1 MAEEIKTRSGINL
14 LADRRETN
22 GGIEISL
29 RMKNGRE
36 CVLHWGLA
44 PDERAPWQT
53 PPQPLWPKGSRAF
66 GEGALQTPF
75 TLHNNEGRIIIRLNK
90 DLNFHILNFALFFPE
105 EGSWDNNRGKN
116 YRIRIKPPARK
127 GPPPAQVLEE
137 ELKGREVLFKDV
149 YGLDPDHRLAVALSR
164 EDGRYRLNLL
174 TDMAGPLLLHWG
186 VAIHGRNE
194 WLLPPSS
201 MHPPKT
207 EVFDGK
213 AAETPFVLH
222 EGLNQL
228 ILEFGEE
235 DAPMGIPFV
244 LRHPGTGR
252 WIKNQ
257 GRNFYIP
264 VAGQKEIPLSQ
275 LAETI
280 IRAEMGNHSWT
291 LMHRFNLCHDL
302 IENVRNDVEGL
313 ALLFVW
319 LRFSAIRQLVW
330 QRNYNTK
337 PRELTHSQDRLTLK
351 LAEVYISEP
360 ASRDLIRLMMTTVG
374 RGGEGQRIRD
384 EILHIMHRH
393 HIKEVAGHF
402 LEEWHQKLHNNAT
415 PDDIVIC
422 EAYLNFLRSD
432 GDLEL
437 FYRTLEAG
445 GVTKERLEGFERPIK
460 SPPDFIPHLKEALI
474 HDFEEYLRLLR
485 SVHSG
490 TDLESAIN
498 AARYLL
504 DTEASELLEFIWTH
518 KDNSKTEVVELV
530 DRITRVRRILN
541 RLLNT
546 EKDNV
551 RVRDILYLDLALEEF
566 LRVIVERNIHSRMAV
581 KELVELVGL
590 VLENVRF
597 FFDNE
602 EFSACLREWQRLE
615 AAAPLTRDR
624 ALHAKALLDR
634 IGRAIGAFI
643 DHYYQLLQ
651 PRAELLGKAF
661 QADSWAITLFSEE
674 IVRGRPAFV
683 LSMLLRYL
691 DPVLRKKAKLGNW
704 QVISQGEGVGRVE
717 TVESLSAVQGKSFDR
732 PTVIIADKV
741 RGDEE
746 PPEGVTA
753 VITPDAVDLVSHVAV
768 RARNA
773 RLLFA
778 ICYDRKHL
786 ERLKSLRDRYLS
798 FAVNASGDVVFE
810 EVSGEMVTAPPRV
823 KLGFIKIARPEF
835 TAYAIAATDFREGLV
850 GGKSLNLTRLQGKLP
865 DWIHLPASVAL
876 PFGVFENVL
885 ALDRNSGIEQRYRE
899 LISRLDGN
907 PEEIL
912 AEIRKTLLGL
922 EAPEELPAVLRRV
935 MEDAGLAWP
944 KDWDNAWMCIKRV
957 WASRWNERAYLSR
970 KARGIPDEDLFMAVL
985 IQQVVEAEYSF
996 VIHTENPFT
1005 GDRDELYAE
1014 VVLGLG
1020 ETLVGNYPG
1029 RALGFTCKKGG
1040 SEPQLLSYPSKSIGL
1055 FGGGLIFRSDS
1066 NGEDLSGYAGAG
1078 LYDSVMLPPPRE
1090 VSLDYTEEPLV
1101 WDEKFRK
1108 ELLTGIAN
1116 VGIMTE
1122 KVLGSPQDI
1131 EGALVQGRYYVVQ
1144 TRPQV

>member
-1 MAEEIKTRSGINL
+1 MAEEIKTRSGTTL
-14 LADRRETN
+14 LVERREID
-22 GGIEISL
+22 GGVELSL
-29 RMKNGRE
+29 RMKSTE
-36 CVLHWGLA
+36 TCILHWGLA
-44 PDERAPWQT
+44 LNERAPWQI
-53 PPQPLWPKGSRAF
+53 PPQPLWPEGSRAF
-66 GEGALQTPF
+66 GKGALQTPF
-75 TLHNNEGRIIIRLNK
+75 IRHNNEGRIIIRLDK
-90 DLNFHILNFALFFPE
+90 DLNFSILNFALFFPE
-105 EGSWDNNRGKN
+105 DGSWDNNRGKN

-127 GPPPAQVLEE
+127 GPSPAQVLEE
-137 ELKGREVLFKDV
+137 ALKEREVLFKDM
-149 YGLDPDHRLAVALSR
+149 YGLDPDSQLAVALSR
-164 EDGRYRLNLL
+164 EDGRYRLVLL

-186 VAIHGRNE
+186 VARHRRNE
-194 WLLPPSS
+194 WLLPPAS
-201 MHPPKT
+201 MHPAGT
-207 EVFDGK
+207 EVFDDK
-213 AAETPFVLH
+213 AAETPFVLY
-222 EGLNQL
+222 EGLNRL
-228 ILEFGEE
+228 ILEFREE

-244 LRHPGTGR
+244 LRQPGTGR
-252 WIKNQ
+252 WIKNRGQ
-257 GRNFYIP
+257 NFYVP
-264 VAGQKEIPLSQ
+264 VAGQKEVPLSQ
-275 LAETI
+275 LAEEI

-302 IENVRNDVEGL
+302 LENVRNDVEGL

-351 LAEVYISEP
+351 LADVYINEP

-422 EAYLNFLRSD
+422 EAYLNFLKSD

-460 SPPDFIPHLKEALI
+460 SSPDFIPHLKDALI

-504 DTEASELLEFIWTH
+504 DDEASGMLEFIWKH
-518 KDNSKTEVVELV
+518 KDNSRTEVVELV
-530 DRITRVRRILN
+530 DRITQVRRILN

-546 EKDNV
+546 EKDNA

-566 LRVIVERNIHSRMAV
+566 LRVIVERNIHSRMEV
-581 KELVELVGL
+581 KELVELVSL

-597 FFDNE
+597 FYDSE
-602 EFSACLREWQRLE
+602 EFSACLREWKRLK
-615 AAAPLTRDR
+615 AASPLTRDR
-624 ALHAKALLDR
+624 ALHAKAVLDR

-704 QVISQGEGVGRVE
+704 QVISQGQGIGRVE
-717 TVESLSAVQGKSFDR
+717 TVESLGAVQGKRFDS

-786 ERLKSLRDRYLS
+786 EHLKSLRGRYLN
-798 FAVNASGDVVFE
+798 FAVDASGDVVFE
-810 EVSGEMVTAPPRV
+810 EVSGEMVNVPPRV

-835 TAYAIAATDFREGLV
+835 TAYAIGARDFREGLV
-850 GGKSLNLTRLQGKLP
+850 GGKSLP
-865 DWIHLPASVAL
+865 DP
-876 PFGVFENVL
+876 P
-885 ALDRNSGIEQRYRE
+885 SG
-899 LISRLDGN
+899 
-907 PEEIL
+907 
-912 AEIRKTLLGL
+912 
-922 EAPEELPAVLRRV
+922 
-935 MEDAGLAWP
+935 
-944 KDWDNAWMCIKRV
+944 
-957 WASRWNERAYLSR
+957 
-970 KARGIPDEDLFMAVL
+970 
-985 IQQVVEAEYSF
+985 
-996 VIHTENPFT
+996 
-1005 GDRDELYAE
+1005 
-1014 VVLGLG
+1014 
-1020 ETLVGNYPG
+1020 
-1029 RALGFTCKKGG
+1029 
-1040 SEPQLLSYPSKSIGL
+1040 
-1055 FGGGLIFRSDS
+1055 
-1066 NGEDLSGYAGAG
+1066 
-1078 LYDSVMLPPPRE
+1078 
-1090 VSLDYTEEPLV
+1090 
-1101 WDEKFRK
+1101 
-1108 ELLTGIAN
+1108 
-1116 VGIMTE
+1116 
-1122 KVLGSPQDI
+1122 
-1131 EGALVQGRYYVVQ
+1131 
-1144 TRPQV
+1144 